1 MPEMND
7 LLEQNKKQIEF
18 LQRQCRKAGK
28 AIIDQETTIAGL
40 KKETNVKIDAID
52 LRESENLKEIES
64 LKNVKILTLCNFFGS
79 SKNHSKHFDKLKDLK
94 RIYLVNSHLNLG
106 KKNKIEIINKSIK

>member
-40 KKETNVKIDAID
+40 KKEIDRLDEENTN
-52 LRESENLKEIES
+52 LRRMI
-64 LKNVKILTLCNFFGS
+64 GS
-79 SKNHSKHFDKLKDLK
+79 SAGDDT
-94 RIYLVNSHLNLG
+94 
-106 KKNKIEIINKSIK
+106 E